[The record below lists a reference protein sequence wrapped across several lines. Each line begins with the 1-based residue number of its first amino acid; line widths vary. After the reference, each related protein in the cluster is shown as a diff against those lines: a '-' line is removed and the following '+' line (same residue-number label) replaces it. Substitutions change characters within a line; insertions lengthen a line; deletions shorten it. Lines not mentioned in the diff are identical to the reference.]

1 LVKEFNQFYHECPIL
16 VEENVETRN
25 LRLVIAETVG
35 KTIKTGMKLL
45 GIDVPE
51 RM

>member
-1 LVKEFNQFYHECPIL
+1 MLA
-16 VEENVETRN
+16 EENPEARN
-25 LRLVIAETVG
+25 ARLVLAETIG
-35 KTIKTGMKLL
+35 KIIKTGMKLL

>member
-1 LVKEFNQFYHECPIL
+1 MIA
-16 VEENVETRN
+16 EENSELRN
-25 LRLVIAETVG
+25 LRLVLAETIG

>member
-1 LVKEFNQFYHECPIL
+1 VKEFNQFYHDHTIL
-16 VEENVETRN
+16 GESNSDIRN
-25 LRLVIAETVG
+25 FRLVLSQTVAEIV
-35 KTIKTGMKLL
+35 KSGMELL

>member
-1 LVKEFNQFYHECPIL
+1 LI
-16 VEENVETRN
+16 EEDLEVRN